1 MLPPLDVMERLSR
14 RIAQLRTQIT
24 NSKSKEDRISL
35 NGALV
40 ELLALRKDIEYNR
53 EQYHVEQP

>member
-14 RIAQLRTQIT
+14 RITQLRTQIT
-24 NSKSKEDRISL
+24 NSKSKDDRISL

-53 EQYHVEQP
+53 ETYNVIEP